1 MKNKLCPFLAAGVL
15 RGGNYDPG
23 ELAVVAQCL
32 GDRCMLWHPGGT
44 SATPRGRCAIWATA
58 FSLARL
64 EAHQR

>member
-1 MKNKLCPFLAAGVL
+1 
-15 RGGNYDPG
+15 
-23 ELAVVAQCL
+23 L